1 MEPAKQKTKLV
12 AIVGPTASGKSGLA
26 LKIAQEFNGEIIA
39 ADSRTIYKGMD
50 IGTAKPTKKERQL
63 VPHWGLDLV
72 EPGQTYSAYQFKN
85 YANKKIVD
93 IQKRGK
99 LPILVG
105 GTGLYI
111 DAVLFDFDFVDAS
124 SAGDRE
130 RLEELNTGQLQ
141 KIISQKGYQ
150 MPENHQNKRH
160 LIRTIERQGL
170 SGSKKDIKKG
180 TFVAGLLPSEE
191 VLRERINN
199 RAEAIFKS
207 GVIEETDGLVK
218 KYGKGA
224 LVNTGGIVYKICLDL
239 LDNNIGQQVAIDTF
253 QKNDWQYAR
262 RQRTWFRRNK
272 FIHWYSSA
280 EQAYKEI
287 SSILN
292 N

>member
-1 MEPAKQKTKLV
+1 MEPAKQKPKLV

-26 LKIAQEFNGEIIA
+26 LKIAQQFNGEIIA

-50 IGTAKPTKKERQL
+50 IGTAKPTKKEQQM

-85 YANKKIVD
+85 YANQKIAE
-93 IQKRGK
+93 IQKCGK

-111 DAVLFDFDFVDAS
+111 DAVLFDFDFVDVK
-124 SAGDRE
+124 SAHE
-130 RLEELNTGQLQ
+130 REELEGLSTGQLQ
-141 KIISQKGYQ
+141 ELITQKGYQ
-150 MPENHQNKRH
+150 MPGNHQNKRH
-160 LIRTIERQGL
+160 LIRTIERKGRLGAKSGL
-170 SGSKKDIKKG
+170 RVDVLVTGLMPADEQLRKRIHERAEHYLKKG
-180 TFVAGLLPSEE
+180 LLSETEGLLKGYSEE
-191 VLRERINN
+191 VLEKTQGIAYIAAIKMLKDEINQQQ
-199 RAEAIFKS
+199 AQEMIQ
-207 GVIEETDGLVK
+207 K
-218 KYGKGA
+218 KE
-224 LVNTGGIVYKICLDL
+224 
-239 LDNNIGQQVAIDTF
+239 
-253 QKNDWQYAR
+253 WQYAR